1 MATVNKSTLI
11 ERIADEANAS
21 KSEAQKFFDAFTGVV
36 ESELKKGNQ
45 VQITG
50 FGKFYVQRRDARQ
63 GINPQTKQRINIP
76 ASKVPKFTAGTPLK
90 DKDNYPATA
99 SLRGRGHL
107 GARATFV
114 SASWAAYTTTGYA
127 GARRLC

>member
-1 MATVNKSTLI
+1 MNKTDLI
-11 ERIADEANAS
+11 QEIADKTGGS
-21 KSEAQKFFDAFTGVV
+21 KSDAQKFFDAFTNVV

-76 ASKVPKFTAGTPLK
+76 ASKVPKFTAGNALK
-90 DKDNYPATA
+90 DSIK
-99 SLRGRGHL
+99 
-107 GARATFV
+107 
-114 SASWAAYTTTGYA
+114 
-127 GARRLC
+127 

>member
-1 MATVNKSTLI
+1 MNKTELVQ
-11 ERIADEANAS
+11 EIADKANAS
-21 KSEAQKFFDAFTGVV
+21 KSEAQKFFDAFTDVV

-76 ASKVPKFTAGTPLK
+76 ASKVPKFTAGNALK
-90 DKDNYPATA
+90 DSIK
-99 SLRGRGHL
+99 
-107 GARATFV
+107 
-114 SASWAAYTTTGYA
+114 
-127 GARRLC
+127 

>member
-1 MATVNKSTLI
+1 MRRHAVSGIFPRTVWGERSASGKGRQNVATVNKSALI

-50 FGKFYVQRRDARQ
+50 FGKFYVQKRDARQ

-76 ASKVPKFTAGTPLK
+76 ASKVPKFTAGNALK
-90 DKDNYPATA
+90 DSIK
-99 SLRGRGHL
+99 
-107 GARATFV
+107 
-114 SASWAAYTTTGYA
+114 
-127 GARRLC
+127 